1 MMGATPAFRAI
12 WASEARRPYL
22 RGKLVD
28 VALMLVA
35 GLLLLCAFGV
45 TVITQIVEMAGE
57 NLVRKLG
64 GPASATGRLGA
75 GIELVA
81 LSL

>member
-1 MMGATPAFRAI
+1 MMGATRSAFRAI

-35 GLLLLCAFGV
+35 GLLLPGAFGS
-45 TVITQIVEMAGE
+45 EPRAE
-57 NLVRKLG
+57 YC
-64 GPASATGRLGA
+64 
-75 GIELVA
+75 
-81 LSL
+81 